1 MIIFGKKYLINIP
14 NVWMPNKV
22 SASVERL
29 RLLLVLEK
37 NFNET
42 KETYQ

>member
-22 SASVERL
+22 SASVERY
-29 RLLLVLEK
+29 LLVLEK